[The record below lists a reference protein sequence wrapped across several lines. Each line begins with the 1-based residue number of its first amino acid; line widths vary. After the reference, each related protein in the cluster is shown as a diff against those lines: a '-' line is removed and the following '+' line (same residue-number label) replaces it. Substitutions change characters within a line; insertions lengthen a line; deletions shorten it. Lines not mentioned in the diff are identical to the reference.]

1 MGGRDDDDEEEVRDV
16 YAGYMMMMMMMMMM
30 LLMLCGYFRERLEH
44 SQCLYRS
51 EEVYNYH
58 NINTVQ
64 RQRGGRKERF
74 Y

>member
-1 MGGRDDDDEEEVRDV
+1 MGGRDDEEEVRAV
-16 YAGYMMMMMMMMMM
+16 YAGYMM
-30 LLMLCGYFRERLEH
+30 LLMLFEYFRERLEVT
-44 SQCLYRS
+44 QCLYCS